1 MIITVRV
8 AFKGVWVLNVRCAI
22 ANKDE
27 RMNTRNVELRQ
38 DSGMEIAAIT

>member
-8 AFKGVWVLNVRCAI
+8 AFKGVWVLNVRCAM

-27 RMNTRNVELRQ
+27 RMNTRNVGQ